1 MITVLITLWLHGYD
15 VTLDAKEVYNIKSVS
30 ECEEILPLIKMEYG
44 AYAGSCSTGD
54 ILKGGKST

>member
-15 VTLDAKEVYNIKSVS
+15 VTLDAKEVYNVKSVS

-44 AYAGSCSTGD
+44 AYAGSCRTGD
-54 ILKGGKST
+54 ILKIGKST

>member
-15 VTLDAKEVYNIKSVS
+15 VTLDAKEIYNVKSVS

-44 AYAGSCSTGD
+44 AYAGNCSTGD
-54 ILKGGKST
+54 ILRRGKST

>member
-1 MITVLITLWLHGYD
+1 MITILITLWLHGHD
-15 VTLDAKEVYNIKSVS
+15 VTIDAKEVYNVKSVL